1 MNDQKTIGVYNSKAR
16 QYANLNEDTEIHTSL
31 QKFME
36 LLPKQARVLDWGC
49 GPGTH
54 SKQMLDA
61 GFVPD
66 PMDASVEMVTLA
78 REKYSLEAR
87 VGSFDD
93 ELTDFYHGAWVNFSL
108 LHVSQTAFKRHLN
121 QLFEAMLPNGI
132 FHLGMKRGSGEKRD
146 KLQRYYTLY
155 ETSDLT
161 NLIKVAGFEIID
173 IEEGVGTGL
182 AGSKDPFVLILSKKL
197 S

>member
-1 MNDQKTIGVYNSKAR
+1 MHDQKTIGVYNSKAR
-16 QYANLNEDTEIHTSL
+16 QYASLNEDTEIHTSL
-31 QKFME
+31 QRFME

-78 REKYSLEAR
+78 REKYALDAR
-87 VGSFDD
+87 VGHFDD

-108 LHVSQTAFKRHLN
+108 LHVSQPAFIRHLS
-121 QLFEAMLPNGI
+121 QLFGAMLPDAI
-132 FHLGMKRGSGEKRD
+132 FHLGMKRGIGEKRD
-146 KLQRYYTLY
+146 KLQRYYTFY
-155 ETSDLT
+155 ETSELTDL
-161 NLIKVAGFEIID
+161 IEASGFQIMD

-197 S
+197 G

>member
-16 QYANLNEDTEIHTSL
+16 QYANLNEDTEIHSSL
-31 QKFME
+31 LKFME

-49 GPGTH
+49 GPGIH
-54 SKQMLDA
+54 SKQMRDA
-61 GFVPD
+61 GFLPD
-66 PMDASVEMVTLA
+66 SMDASVEMVTIA

-93 ELTDFYHGAWVNFSL
+93 KLSEFYDGAWVNFSL
-108 LHVSQTAFKRHLN
+108 LHVSQTSFRRHLN

-132 FHLGMKRGSGEKRD
+132 FHLGMKRGIGEKRD

-155 ETSDLT
+155 ETSDLI
-161 NLIKVAGFEIID
+161 NLIETAGFQTID
-173 IEEGVGTGL
+173 IEEGIGTGL
-182 AGSKDPFVLILSKKL
+182 AGSKDPFVLILSRKPN
-197 S
+197 